1 MPAELLSSPSHHEI
15 FFPEHIMSNSNRRVF
30 LIQAAA
36 ISGALWNNAPLANAH
51 SATATPPPTES
62 QLSGKLLLAKMK
74 WFNEP
79 AAAKQSGDQFAVTTK
94 PKTDFWRKT
103 FYDYVTDNGH
113 FFFLPV
119 TGDFTLETRVAGQ
132 YAGLYDQ
139 AGLMV
144 RMDSS
149 NWLKCG
155 LELVDGIGHASVVV
169 TREYSDWSTVRGITA
184 KEPLWW
190 RIVRKGSSLEA
201 LYSLDGKNFISTR
214 LGYLPIQAT
223 VDTGI
228 LCCSPEGS
236 GFESTF
242 DEIRLTQ

>member
-1 MPAELLSSPSHHEI
+1 MSP
-15 FFPEHIMSNSNRRVF
+15 SNRRQF
-30 LIQAAA
+30 LTHAAA
-36 ISGALWNNAPLANAH
+36 LSCGALCNNMSIANDHRANLTPPLAN
-51 SATATPPPTES
+51 E
-62 QLSGKLLLAKMK
+62 QLSGKSLLDKMK
-74 WFNEP
+74 WFNAP
-79 AAAKQSGDQFAVTTK
+79 ASVKQSGDQLIVTTK

-103 FYDYVTDNGH
+103 FYDYVTNNGH

-119 TGDFTLETRVAGQ
+119 PGDFILESRVAGK
-132 YAGLYDQ
+132 YAALYDQ

-144 RMDSS
+144 RMDDS

-169 TREYSDWSTVRGITA
+169 TRDFSDWSTVRGITA

-190 RIVRKGSSLEA
+190 RIVRKGSSLEV

-214 LGYLPIQAT
+214 LGYLPLPAS
-223 VDTGI
+223 VDAGI
-228 LCCSPEGS
+228 MCCSPEGA

-242 DEIRLTQ
+242 DQLRLTQ

>member
-1 MPAELLSSPSHHEI
+1 
-15 FFPEHIMSNSNRRVF
+15 MSNSNRRVF

-36 ISGALWNNAPLANAH
+36 ISMGALWNNAPLANAYP
-51 SATATPPPTES
+51 ATATAPPTES
-62 QLSGKLLLAKMK
+62 QLSGTSLLAKMK

-79 AAAKQSGDQFAVTTK
+79 AATKQSGDQFVVTTK

-119 TGDFTLETRVAGQ
+119 TGDFTFETRVAGK
-132 YAGLYDQ
+132 YAALYDQ
-139 AGLMV
+139 AGLML

-149 NWLKCG
+149 NWMKCG

-190 RIVRKGSSLEA
+190 HIVRKGSSLEV

-214 LGYLPIQAT
+214 LG
-223 VDTGI
+223 
-228 LCCSPEGS
+228 
-236 GFESTF
+236 
-242 DEIRLTQ
+242 

>member
-1 MPAELLSSPSHHEI
+1 MKSA
-15 FFPEHIMSNSNRRVF
+15 NRRVF
-30 LIQAAA
+30 LTRAAA
-36 ISGALWNNAPLANAH
+36 LSCGALWNGSTMAKTFAPVLEARV
-51 SATATPPPTES
+51 SEP
-62 QLSGKLLLAKMK
+62 QLTRKSLLGKMK

-79 AAAKQSGDQFAVTTK
+79 GSAKQSGEQLVVTTK

-119 TGDFTLETRVAGQ
+119 TGDFTFESRVAGK
-132 YAGLYDQ
+132 YAALYDQ

-144 RMDSS
+144 RIDSS
-149 NWLKCG
+149 NWIKCG

-169 TREYSDWSTVRGITA
+169 TREFSDWSTVRGITT

-190 RIVRKGSSLEA
+190 RIVRKGASLEV
-201 LYSLDGKNFISTR
+201 LYSLDGKNFTSTR
-214 LGYLPIQAT
+214 LGYLPLQAA

-228 LCCSPEGS
+228 MCCSPEGA
-236 GFESTF
+236 GFECTF
-242 DEIRLTQ
+242 DEIRLAQ

>member
-1 MPAELLSSPSHHEI
+1 MNTA
-15 FFPEHIMSNSNRRVF
+15 NRRVF
-30 LIQAAA
+30 LTQAAA
-36 ISGALWNNAPLANAH
+36 LSCGVLWNDSTMAKTL
-51 SATATPPPTES
+51 TPARVARASEP
-62 QLSGKLLLAKMK
+62 QFSGKSLLAKMK
-74 WFNEP
+74 WMNEP
-79 AAAKQSGDQFAVTTK
+79 GSAKQSGEQLAVTTK

-119 TGDFTLETRVAGQ
+119 TGDFTFESRVAGK
-132 YAGLYDQ
+132 YAALYDQ

-144 RMDSS
+144 RVDSS

-169 TREYSDWSTVRGITA
+169 TREFSDWSTVRGITT

-190 RIVRKGSSLEA
+190 RIVRKGSSLEV
-201 LYSLDGKNFISTR
+201 LYSLDGKNFTSTR
-214 LGYLPIQAT
+214 LGYLPLQAA

-228 LCCSPEGS
+228 MCCSPEGT
-236 GFESTF
+236 GFECTF
-242 DEIRLTQ
+242 DEIRLGQ